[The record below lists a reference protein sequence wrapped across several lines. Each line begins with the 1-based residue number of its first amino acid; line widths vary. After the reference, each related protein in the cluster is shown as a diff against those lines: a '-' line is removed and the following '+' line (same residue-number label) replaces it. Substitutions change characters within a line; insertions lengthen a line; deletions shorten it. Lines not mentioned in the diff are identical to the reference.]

1 MDILRVVESPRRD
14 GPTILPLR
22 GFSSG
27 RRAPRMREYLE
38 IAAST
43 GVELRP
49 LDGDRVTIGRHAGND
64 IVLAADD
71 SASRLHAV
79 LERLGPGWW
88 LRDLGSMIE
97 ERQSTRRLALL
108 VFTISAASNLAQYLV
123 SGPRF
128 GGMSGVVYGLLG
140 YIWIRG
146 KFDPSSGLFLHPTT
160 VQMML
165 IWFVLCR
172 PVFSG
177 DVLGVPASTRGI
189 AAELVVTED
198 AVKQHLLRLY
208 DKFGLPPT
216 GSGNRRVELAREA
229 VLRGAVSRADIETGG
244 GRSAPR

>member
-1 MDILRVVESPRRD
+1 MTPREGGTEIIKVVETASTD

-27 RRAPRMREYLE
+27 RRPPRMREYLE
-38 IAAST
+38 IAAPT

-64 IVLAADD
+64 IVLASDD

-88 LRDLGSMIE
+88 LRDLGSRNGTYVNGTRVSEGRTLQHGDELRIG
-97 ERQSTRRLALL
+97 STRLVYRVSRPSEDDQAVTLAREPAPPLTPREREVL
-108 VFTISAASNLAQYLV
+108 VA
-123 SGPRF
+123 
-128 GGMSGVVYGLLG
+128 
-140 YIWIRG
+140 
-146 KFDPSSGLFLHPTT
+146 
-160 VQMML
+160 
-165 IWFVLCR
+165 LCR

>member
-1 MDILRVVESPRRD
+1 MTPREGGTDILRVVETARTD

-88 LRDLGSMIE
+88 LRDLGSRNGTFVNGTRVSEGRTLQHGDELRIG
-97 ERQSTRRLALL
+97 STRLVYRISRPSEDDQAVTLAREAAPPLTPREREVL
-108 VFTISAASNLAQYLV
+108 VA
-123 SGPRF
+123 
-128 GGMSGVVYGLLG
+128 
-140 YIWIRG
+140 
-146 KFDPSSGLFLHPTT
+146 
-160 VQMML
+160 
-165 IWFVLCR
+165 LCR